1 MHWNRTGLNPIIF
14 WVNSNPKEYFELTQN
29 HYVNK
34 KHKGLA
40 RGTCG
45 IDLKLYL
52 DKVLLPPTMAYSI
65 HGHICH
71 ILEAF
76 SKRLIELLEFLVN
89 IMIYIT

>member
-1 MHWNRTGLNPIIF
+1 MGLYALEQDGTNPIILS
-14 WVNSNPKEYFELTQN
+14 VNTNPKEYFELMQN

-52 DKVLLPPTMAYSI
+52 DKVFNTPSTLTSAVT
-65 HGHICH
+65 
-71 ILEAF
+71 F
-76 SKRLIELLEFLVN
+76 
-89 IMIYIT
+89 